1 MLLEVQ
7 TSFHLQLHA
16 PSSLPLRYS
25 HSCHFSRATVILWN
39 RSNSDSRHARRIK
52 HNRKKK
58 LIYVSSGNDRHA
70 ALRPSLS
77 RYISLSECIET
88 HSRND
93 SLQLSFSQKLGG
105 RKRNIDVSAIELDK
119 NGGKSKGHGFRLR
132 NYGGSWASIELTF
145 EETAAG
151 TRYIR
156 AHRTKLISWKK
167 NLAWYNVIVNGV
179 IIDVTVVASRVT
191 LWKLEEKWF
200 YVNQKQVYGTVV
212 KLFHFKHHF

>member
-1 MLLEVQ
+1 MKSLEFGFETRAPHQ
-7 TSFHLQLHA
+7 TQPEEKTYLRFLGERSPRCFKTQPLQ
-16 PSSLPLRYS
+16 
-25 HSCHFSRATVILWN
+25 I
-39 RSNSDSRHARRIK
+39 
-52 HNRKKK
+52 
-58 LIYVSSGNDRHA
+58 
-70 ALRPSLS
+70 
-77 RYISLSECIET
+77 YISLRVYRDPLSKRL
-88 HSRND
+88 S
-93 SLQLSFSQKLGG
+93 SASFSQKLGG

-156 AHRTKLISWKK
+156 HIERNLFLGKK

-191 LWKLEEKWF
+191 L
-200 YVNQKQVYGTVV
+200 
-212 KLFHFKHHF
+212 

>member
-1 MLLEVQ
+1 MHHPLP
-7 TSFHLQLHA
+7 
-16 PSSLPLRYS
+16 PSPPPL
-25 HSCHFSRATVILWN
+25 FTFVPLFP
-39 RSNSDSRHARRIK
+39 SNSYLMKSLEFGFETRAPHQTQPEEK
-52 HNRKKK
+52 T
-58 LIYVSSGNDRHA
+58 Y
-70 ALRPSLS
+70 LRFLGERSPRCFKTQPLQI
-77 RYISLSECIET
+77 YISLRVYRDPLSKRL
-88 HSRND
+88 S
-93 SLQLSFSQKLGG
+93 SASFSQKLGG

-191 LWKLEEKWF
+191 L
-200 YVNQKQVYGTVV
+200 
-212 KLFHFKHHF
+212 